1 MNTLSLILAS
11 TFLVSLVSF
20 VGALILYL
28 SDKFL
33 NKILVVLI
41 SLSAGALMGDAFFHL
56 IPESL
61 KLIGFDERLI
71 LFSFLYVVL
80 GFCMLFILE
89 QFIQWHHH
97 HSVEHPEIK
106 PFSYLIL
113 VSDGLHN
120 FIDGLIIAASFGV
133 NVSVGVATTI
143 AVMAHEIPQ
152 ELGDFGIL
160 IYAGFKKGKALFL
173 NFLSAVSAVLG
184 GIVGFF
190 ILEKIDSSIV
200 FLLPIAA
207 GSFIYIAA
215 ADLVPELKAKTSV
228 RDSLLSFIIFL
239 FGIGLMLALRL
250 FFE

>member
-1 MNTLSLILAS
+1 MNTLSLILES

>member
-1 MNTLSLILAS
+1 MNILPFILAS
-11 TFLVSLVSF
+11 TFLVSLISF

-28 SDKFL
+28 NEKVLNKFL
-33 NKILVVLI
+33 MILV

-61 KLIGFDERLI
+61 KLVGFDERLI
-71 LFSFLYVVL
+71 LFSFLYVIL

-97 HSVEHPEIK
+97 HSIEHPEIK

-133 NVSVGVATTI
+133 SVTVGVATTI

-184 GIVGFF
+184 GMVGFF
-190 ILEKIDSSIV
+190 VLEKIDSSTA

-215 ADLVPELKAKTSV
+215 ADLVPELKAKTSIK
-228 RDSLLSFIIFL
+228 DSLSHFAIFL
-239 FGIGLMLALRL
+239 LGIGLMLALRL
-250 FFE
+250 FSG